1 MAVAQAAR
9 PRCLW
14 DVIGSIAAMPTV
26 TIRLFAGAREAAGVG
41 STQTEASS
49 VAEALDWAKASFGE
63 GFSAVLAASRVWLN
77 GEPAL
82 GESQLSTGDEI
93 AVLPPVSGG

>member
-1 MAVAQAAR
+1 MISS
-9 PRCLW
+9 LT
-14 DVIGSIAAMPTV
+14 AMPTV

-41 STQTEASS
+41 SAQTEASS
-49 VAEALDWAKASFGE
+49 VAEALDWAKASFGD

-82 GESQLSTGDEI
+82 GEAALSAGDEI

>member
-1 MAVAQAAR
+1 
-9 PRCLW
+9 
-14 DVIGSIAAMPTV
+14 MPTV

-63 GFSAVLAASRVWLN
+63 GFSAVLAASRIWLN

-82 GESQLSTGDEI
+82 GESPLDAGDEI

>member
-1 MAVAQAAR
+1 M
-9 PRCLW
+9 
-14 DVIGSIAAMPTV
+14 IGSIAAMPTV

-41 STQTEASS
+41 STQIEASS

>member
-1 MAVAQAAR
+1 M
-9 PRCLW
+9 
-14 DVIGSIAAMPTV
+14 GSIAAMPTV

-41 STQTEASS
+41 TTQTEASS
-49 VAEALDWAKASFGE
+49 VADALDWAQAHFGE

-77 GEPAL
+77 GEPADPVT
-82 GESQLSTGDEI
+82 QLSAGDEI